1 MESEKNEEQD
11 IENNFE
17 KKIISDD
24 QIESSYF
31 GYNYFE
37 GEYNF
42 FDNIPVPKN
51 YLLGPGD
58 EIIISMWGETNL
70 RETFLI
76 NNEGSIFVE
85 NVGFVNLANNTIDE
99 AEKLLKYKLKSVF
112 STIDDNSTNLMI
124 ELGRLKSLNIFISGE
139 VNKPGIHLIHP
150 FSDVFTSLIQAGGVK
165 KEGSLRAI
173 EILRD
178 DVLVGKVD
186 LYDFFINGKKMPMNV
201 KLLDGDVI
209 NVPSVQNRIEILG
222 EVNRPG
228 FYEMLSSDNV
238 SNLVNYAAGFTA
250 LASTNLIIESV
261 IPINERTSDDI
272 VNYSFILNIKDLQSI
287 NLGNGSIVEVKKVVE
302 NFSKATVF
310 GRVKYPGPYP
320 ALKSSLRDILN
331 VAGGF
336 DDPIFRKTINDDE
349 IIILRKDSNQF
360 YSQQFIISY
369 EDSDNFKIEID
380 DKIFVYEN
388 INYRN
393 SFTYRIEGEV
403 NKPGTYPLFKGIT
416 LGQAISTAGG
426 LTELATENNIII
438 NQEFTEIDENGET
451 ITTVESVADAK
462 LNFEITKDSVIKVLQ
477 FENVVR
483 IEGNVYN
490 PGLIAIDKNISLA
503 RAIELAGGYKPNSLI
518 KRTYVKRANG
528 DIQRNDFLR
537 GRVRKVY
544 PGDTIFV
551 PENPNPSDFEIG
563 NFLSNLSTSLAN
575 IAAILVIVD
584 NNNN

>member
-1 MESEKNEEQD
+1 M
-11 IENNFE
+11 
-17 KKIISDD
+17 
-24 QIESSYF
+24 
-31 GYNYFE
+31 
-37 GEYNF
+37 
-42 FDNIPVPKN
+42 
-51 YLLGPGD
+51 
-58 EIIISMWGETNL
+58 
-70 RETFLI
+70 
-76 NNEGSIFVE
+76 
-85 NVGFVNLANNTIDE
+85 
-99 AEKLLKYKLKSVF
+99 
-112 STIDDNSTNLMI
+112 
-124 ELGRLKSLNIFISGE
+124 
-139 VNKPGIHLIHP
+139 
-150 FSDVFTSLIQAGGVK
+150 
-165 KEGSLRAI
+165 
-173 EILRD
+173 
-178 DVLVGKVD
+178 
-186 LYDFFINGKKMPMNV
+186 
-201 KLLDGDVI
+201 
-209 NVPSVQNRIEILG
+209 
-222 EVNRPG
+222 
-228 FYEMLSSDNV
+228 
-238 SNLVNYAAGFTA
+238 
-250 LASTNLIIESV
+250 
-261 IPINERTSDDI
+261 
-272 VNYSFILNIKDLQSI
+272 
-287 NLGNGSIVEVKKVVE
+287 
-302 NFSKATVF
+302 
-310 GRVKYPGPYP
+310 
-320 ALKSSLRDILN
+320 RDILN